1 MATVTLGIKVDESL
15 RTRIKEAATA
25 QGKTPH
31 WLIKQAVLQYVES
44 VERGQLPPLTS
55 TGETHPADVSESE
68 ASGDLT
74 SPVTASFSAPQ
85 PFLDWAQNVLPQTDM
100 RAAITAAWHRPEPE
114 CLPLLVQ
121 LAHVTDPAQRAA
133 IETVG
138 TRLVEGL
145 RANQSSGGVEALVQ
159 EFSLSSQEGVAL
171 MCMAEALLRIPDN
184 ATRDALIRDKISHG
198 DWHSHLGNSPSMF
211 VNAAVWGL
219 MLTGKLTAT
228 ASEKSMASALTRLIG
243 KGGEPLI
250 RQGVHRAM
258 KLMGEQFVTG
268 QTISEALANSRG
280 LEKKGFRYSYDMLG
294 EAATTEADAERYV
307 ASYEQSIRAIGMA
320 SNGRGIFEG
329 PGISVKLS
337 ALHTRYSRA
346 QRDRVMAEL
355 LPRLTKLALLAR
367 QYDIAINIDA
377 EESDR
382 LELSLDLLESLCFDP
397 RLKGWNGIG
406 FVVQA
411 YLKRCPFVV
420 DYLIDLARRSGHR
433 LMIRL
438 VKGAYWDAEIKRAQ
452 LDGLDGYPVF
462 TRKVY
467 SDVAY
472 LACAR
477 KLLAV
482 PDAVYPQFATHNAQ
496 TVAAIYQM
504 AGQNFYAGQY
514 EFQCLHGMGEPLYE
528 QVTGPVSEGKLG
540 RPCRIYAPVGTHETL
555 LAYLVRRLLE
565 NGSNSSFV
573 NRIGDPKVKVS
584 DLVADPVQEA
594 QAIEAQCGQLGAPH
608 PKITLPRQMFAE
620 LGAQSRLNSSGLNLA
635 NEQQLAS
642 LAAGLLRSTQVAY
655 TAAPTVANADVG
667 SFAPQSP
674 QADSWQAV
682 LNPADLRDPVGWVR
696 PATSA
701 EVELAA
707 SRAARAAQIW
717 QVTPPQE
724 RAACLKRAADLLEQR
739 TQTILGLIVR
749 EAGKSLPN
757 AVSEV
762 REAVDFLRYYAA
774 QVDATFDNQTH
785 RALGVVLCISPWNF
799 PLAIFAGQV
808 AAALASGNCVLA
820 KPAEQTPLVADV
832 MVKILHEAGVPQDA
846 VQLVP
851 GTGEVVGAALVAHPL
866 VAGVMFTGSTEVAH
880 LIAQTLSKR
889 LSRQGRSIPLIAE
902 TGGQNAMVVDSSAL
916 AEQVVGDVLSSA
928 FDSAGQRCSALRLLC
943 IQEDVAERVL
953 DMIKQA
959 MREWVM
965 GNPDR
970 MHTDVGPVIDEDA
983 RAQIEAHINKMQAD
997 GQPVTRMARDES
1009 AGQGH
1014 FVMPTLIEIDRIER
1028 LQREV
1033 FGPVLHVLRYR
1044 RDDLERVL
1052 DAINATG
1059 YGLTFGVHSRIDE
1072 TIAQVTKKV
1081 QAGNIYVN
1089 RNVIGAVVG
1098 VQPFGGMGLSGTGPK
1113 AGGPLYLYRLL
1124 QASESQNNQALT
1136 SLKDSPA
1143 ARALVPAPALRQ
1155 LAEPASLQAL
1165 QLLLARLQGPALVE
1179 PQGVLS
1185 SLDAAQGMLACE
1197 AYLAA
1202 SVLGQTFKLP
1212 GPTGESNRY
1221 QLLPRGAV
1229 WAVPQTP
1236 VGLLHQVAAAL
1247 ASGNPC
1253 CMETPAS
1260 DSALARVLAALPA
1273 EVKRLVQCRSAE
1285 ELQNDEH
1292 LSAML
1297 FEGDGDALQALSP
1310 KVAQRTG
1317 AIVRIESLSPAQL
1330 AGGAHYDLG
1339 ALMHEQSISTNTA
1352 AAGGNAQLMTMG

>member
-15 RTRIKEAATA
+15 RTRIKDAALA
-25 QGKTPH
+25 QGKTSH
-31 WLIKQAVLQYVES
+31 WLIKQAVIQYVES
-44 VERGQLPPLTS
+44 IERGHLPRVATRGATETS
-55 TGETHPADVSESE
+55 QAGEIEDAD
-68 ASGDLT
+68 DLT
-74 SPVTASFSAPQ
+74 VPASPMASAPQ
-85 PFLDWAQNVLPQTDM
+85 PFLDWAQNVLPQTEM

-114 CLPLLVQ
+114 CLPMLVQ
-121 LAHVTDPAQRAA
+121 LAHVSDADQRAA
-133 IETVG
+133 IEEVA

-145 RANQSSGGVEALVQ
+145 RSNKTGGGVEALVQ

-198 DWHSHLGNSPSMF
+198 DWHSHLGNSPSLF

-228 ASEKSMASALTRLIG
+228 ASEKSMGSALTRMIG

-268 QTISEALANSRG
+268 QTISEALANSRA

-294 EAATTEADAERYV
+294 EAATTEEDAERYV

-346 QRDRVMAEL
+346 QRERVMGEL
-355 LPRLTKLALLAR
+355 LPRLSKLALLAR

-382 LELSLDLLESLCFDP
+382 LELSLDLLESLCFEP

-406 FVVQA
+406 FVVQS
-411 YLKRCPFVV
+411 YLKRCPYVIDHV
-420 DYLIDLARRSGHR
+420 IDLARRSGHR

-452 LDGLDGYPVF
+452 LDGLDGYPVY
-462 TRKVY
+462 TRKVHT
-467 SDVAY
+467 DVAY

-477 KLLAV
+477 KLFAA
-482 PDAVYPQFATHNAQ
+482 PEAVYPQFATHNAQ
-496 TVAAIYQM
+496 TVASIYQM
-504 AGQNFYAGQY
+504 AGNNYYAGQY

-528 QVTGPVSEGKLG
+528 QVTGTVADGKLG

-573 NRIGDPKVKVS
+573 NRIGDPKVQVD
-584 DLVADPVQEA
+584 DLVADPVLEA
-594 QAIEAQCGQLGAPH
+594 QAIEAQAGQLGAPH
-608 PKITLPRQMFAE
+608 PKIALPRQLFAA

-642 LAAGLLRSTQVAY
+642 LAAGLLRSTQVSY
-655 TAAPTVANADVG
+655 AACATVAQV
-667 SFAPQSP
+667 APVNP
-674 QADSWQAV
+674 ATALAEGWQTV
-682 LNPADLRDPVGWVR
+682 CNPADTRDQVGWVR
-696 PATSA
+696 PATA
-701 EVELAA
+701 NEVELAVE
-707 SRAARAAQIW
+707 RAARATQIW

-724 RAACLKRAADLLEQR
+724 RAACLKRAADSLEQR
-739 TQTILGLIVR
+739 TQSILGLIVR

-757 AVSEV
+757 AISEI

-774 QVDATFDNQTH
+774 QVQATFDNQTQ
-785 RALGVVLCISPWNF
+785 RSLGVVLCISPWNF

-820 KPAEQTPLVADV
+820 KPAEQTPLVAEL
-832 MVKILHEAGVPQDA
+832 MVRLLHEAGVPRDA

-851 GTGEVVGAALVAHPL
+851 GTGEAVGAALVAHAQ
-866 VAGVMFTGSTEVAH
+866 VAGVMFTGSTEVAR
-880 LIAQTLSKR
+880 LIAQTLSQR
-889 LSRQGRSIPLIAE
+889 LSRQGHCIPLIAE

-943 IQEDVAERVL
+943 IQEDVADRVIG
-953 DMIKQA
+953 MIKDA

-970 MHTDVGPVIDEDA
+970 MHTDVGPVIDEQA
-983 RAQIEAHINKMQAD
+983 RAQIEQHIARMQAD
-997 GQPVTRMARDES
+997 GQAVTRMARDES
-1009 AGQGH
+1009 EAQGH

-1044 RDDLERVL
+1044 RDDLDRVL
-1052 DAINATG
+1052 SAINATG

-1072 TIAQVTKKV
+1072 TIAQVTQKV

-1124 QASESQNNQALT
+1124 QQDDAQCNPAL
-1136 SLKDSPA
+1136 SALAASPA
-1143 ARALVPAPALRQ
+1143 SRALALASAERQ
-1155 LAEPASLQAL
+1155 LAAHPTLLALQSLVASLQA
-1165 QLLLARLQGPALVE
+1165 PSSALG
-1179 PQGVLS
+1179 GVG
-1185 SLDAAQGMLACE
+1185 SLDGAQAAVAC
-1197 AYLAA
+1197 ARYRAA
-1202 SVLGQTFKLP
+1202 SVLGQAYLLP

-1221 QLLPRGAV
+1221 QLLARGAV
-1229 WAVPQTP
+1229 WAVPQTAL
-1236 VGLLHQVAAAL
+1236 GLIHQVAASL

-1253 CMETPAS
+1253 WIETPAS
-1260 DSALARVLAALPA
+1260 ASAVAQALSTLPP
-1273 EVKRLVQCRSAE
+1273 EVMRFVQQRSLDQLRSE
-1285 ELQNDEH
+1285 PH

-1297 FEGDGDALQALSP
+1297 FEGDGDALQALAPTVS
-1310 KVAQRTG
+1310 QQGG

-1330 AGGAHYDLG
+1330 AAGACYDLS

-1352 AAGGNAQLMTMG
+1352 AAGGNAQLMTMD